1 MTIQELAKT
10 ILTACESGSVDV
22 TMHKAGHMLADLLAE
37 IEIRA
42 QEKPGYDTGWLEIV
56 EEYCADRLAGDK

>member
-10 ILTACESGSVDV
+10 ILTACESGAVDV
-22 TMHKAGHMLADLLAE
+22 TMYKTGHMLADLLAE

-42 QEKPGYDTGWLEIV
+42 QEKPGYDVAWLEIV
-56 EEYCADRLAGDK
+56 SEYCVDRLAGDK